1 LQKRFTNLI
10 LVLALSS
17 ASAEATMAETQHT
30 PPVMGVSSAWTGGDL
45 NNHNMVIP
53 KVIHRAAVAVAP
65 ERTFLQSQNKSLLTS
80 EQLNCEKAASAAQT
94 KPEPV
99 LFSNKSME
107 QVLDSWQLSIKHF
120 IADANPRVTAFI
132 KMASAKL
139 GFPRAGSTKSQMACP
154 PPAEIRMHLQPL
166 SNRHSA
172 WLMSDGRLKT
182 VTAH

>member
-65 ERTFLQSQNKSLLTS
+65 ERTFLQSQK
-80 EQLNCEKAASAAQT
+80 KAASAAQT